1 MRFIAKHKVRDSV
14 WLSLII
20 WTIYLTHIVLPCLS
34 LSPFKSVSR
43 LAKLIDD
50 AKNRTARQQMPPS
63 LMKELNS
70 NDTTTIKTAAKREVL
85 LDALGNVPL
94 KVRYISDICL
104 YIVLTLLDSMPNL
117 MRTFTRLVSLPLKS
131 SMMST
136 LTTLMTLPQH
146 RGRLR

>member
-1 MRFIAKHKVRDSV
+1 M
-14 WLSLII
+14 
-20 WTIYLTHIVLPCLS
+20 
-34 LSPFKSVSR
+34 
-43 LAKLIDD
+43 
-50 AKNRTARQQMPPS
+50 N
-63 LMKELNS
+63 ELNS
-70 NDTTTIKTAAKREVL
+70 NDKTTIKTAAKREVL

-146 RGRLR
+146 LGRLR